1 MKTYIVD
8 SFTNEAFKGNPA
20 GVCIVEQAIDSNQN
34 PLVLTERRDHAQLL
48 NQLLVDKGFDAL
60 LLIGAMKAKDRV
72 NMSKRLDNSQ
82 VIIATGKFIGEGF
95 DLPKLDALFLAMPI
109 AWKGTLSQYAGR
121 IHREYE
127 GKQEVTIFDYV
138 DTNLP
143 MLARM
148 FKKREKGYKNM
159 GYTIRVL

>member
-1 MKTYIVD
+1 
-8 SFTNEAFKGNPA
+8 
-20 GVCIVEQAIDSNQN
+20 
-34 PLVLTERRDHAQLL
+34 
-48 NQLLVDKGFDAL
+48 
-60 LLIGAMKAKDRV
+60 MKAKDRV
-72 NMSKRLDNSQ
+72 NMSKRLDDSQ

-109 AWKGTLSQYAGR
+109 AWKGTLAQYAGR

-127 GKQEVTIFDYV
+127 GKQVVTIFDYV

-148 FKKREKGYKNM
+148 FTKREKGYKNM